1 MTMDERRLTMEFEA
15 DYRNVDRA
23 RVALQGISVVCFG
36 NDVERAADITTA
48 AVEAMNN
55 AVEHSGSQTITL
67 EVAWEETEL
76 RVFVSSGG
84 APFDPVAAAAGLDE
98 EEMLER
104 DEGGYGLYLIREL
117 VDRFEYEYRDARNI
131 WKLYKFTVR

>member
-1 MTMDERRLTMEFEA
+1 MNERSLTMEFEA

-23 RVALQGISVVCFG
+23 RVALQGISVECFG
-36 NDVERAADITTA
+36 NDTERAADITMA

-55 AVEHSGSQTITL
+55 AVEHSGSKTIML
-67 EVAWEETEL
+67 EVVWEETEL

-84 APFDPVAAAAGLDE
+84 SPFDPVAAAAGLDQ

-131 WKLYKFTVR
+131 WKLYKFTGR